1 MYEYSRE
8 VYYYETD
15 QMAVVHHS
23 NFVRWLEEARTRYFA
38 EVGLPYEV
46 TESLGV
52 LSPIT
57 GLEIEFKTFGRFGE
71 RFTVKLCMPKYTG
84 VRFDIEFII
93 INQNGDTLAR
103 GRSHHAF
110 VSSKTYRPVSLAKV
124 QPHLHEGMLKCI
136 EPEFVSK

>member
-38 EVGLPYEV
+38 DVGLPYEV

-57 GLEIEFKTFGRFGE
+57 GLEIKFMAFGRFGG
-71 RFTVKLCMPKYTG
+71 RFTVKLRMPRYTG
-84 VRFDIEFII
+84 VRFDIEFTIL
-93 INQNGDTLAR
+93 NQDGETLAK
-103 GRSHHAF
+103 GESHHAF
-110 VSSKTYRPVSLAKV
+110 VSAETYRPVSLAKV
-124 QPHLHEGMLKCI
+124 QPRLHEGMLKQI
-136 EPEFVSK
+136 DA

>member
-23 NFVRWLEEARTRYFA
+23 NYVRWLEEARTRYFA

-57 GLEIEFKTFGRFGE
+57 GLEIEFKAFGRFGD
-71 RFTVKLCMPKYTG
+71 RFTVKLRMPKYTG

-93 INQNGDTLAR
+93 ANQNGETLAC
-103 GRSHHAF
+103 GKSHHAF
-110 VSSKTYRPVSLAKV
+110 VSSETYRPVSLAKA
-124 QPHLHEGMLKCI
+124 QPHLHQGMLECVKI
-136 EPEFVSK
+136 ERD

>member
-23 NFVRWLEEARTRYFA
+23 NYVRWLEEARTRYFA

-57 GLEIEFKTFGRFGE
+57 ALEIEFKAFGRFGD
-71 RFTVKLCMPKYTG
+71 RFIVKLSMPRYTG
-84 VRFDIEFII
+84 VRFDIEFTIV
-93 INQNGDTLAR
+93 NQDGETLAQ
-103 GRSHHAF
+103 GQSHHAF
-110 VSSKTYRPVSLAKV
+110 VSAETYRPVSRAKV
-124 QPHLHEGMLKCI
+124 QPHLHEGMKKLLDA
-136 EPEFVSK
+136 

>member
-23 NFVRWLEEARTRYFA
+23 NYIRWLEEARTRYFA

-46 TESLGV
+46 TESLGI
-52 LSPIT
+52 LSPII
-57 GLEIEFKTFGRFGE
+57 GLEIEFKAFGRFGD

-93 INQNGDTLAR
+93 VNQNNDTLAQ
-103 GRSHHAF
+103 GKSHHAF
-110 VSSKTYRPVSLAKV
+110 VSSKTYRPVSLAKA
-124 QPHLHEGMLKCI
+124 QPHLHQGMLGCI
-136 EPEFVSK
+136 EAGGYE